1 MRKNWVGIIAT
12 VALVAI
18 IAVAIYYNVSSR
30 RFVATVYFMP
40 KEYSNDTTDFWV
52 SMVNGAKSAAEELD
66 VELEIIAP
74 EHEIEY
80 AVQQEYIENVLEK
93 NPTAVVLCPCSPT
106 ETYPYAKKIEDSGIP
121 LVIVD
126 SVMEKEVGNCV
137 VSTDN
142 VHAGSI
148 MGEYIRN
155 NISDND
161 YIGIVSHVKGSSTA
175 VERESGVRES
185 LQDYEDKIVTVVYS
199 NSDYNQAYEETVK
212 MLDEHPEI
220 TVIAGLNEYSA
231 VGAARAIKDLGRTDD
246 IMMIGFD
253 SSIEEIQLLE
263 EGVFEAVVVQYP
275 FNMGYLGVLNAC
287 KLARGEEVE
296 KIVDS
301 GTSLITKED
310 LYKEENQKN
319 LFPFS

>member
-12 VALVAI
+12 VALVAT

-80 AVQQEYIENVLEK
+80 AVQQEYIESVLEK

>member
-12 VALVAI
+12 VALVAT

-80 AVQQEYIENVLEK
+80 AVQQEYIESVLEK

-231 VGAARAIKDLGRTDD
+231 VGAARAIKDLGRRDD

>member
-80 AVQQEYIENVLEK
+80 AVQQEYIESVLEK